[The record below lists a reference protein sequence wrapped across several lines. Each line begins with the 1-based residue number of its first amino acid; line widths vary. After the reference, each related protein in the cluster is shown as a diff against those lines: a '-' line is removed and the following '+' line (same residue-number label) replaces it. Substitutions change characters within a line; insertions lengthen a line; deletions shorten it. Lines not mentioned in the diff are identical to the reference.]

1 MKRAL
6 LVGAFAGLLAFG
18 AAVSAMAQAASQ
30 GSGAKVNM
38 TAQPAGPEPA
48 SPVPT
53 GELVLGTVRL
63 PKAVTAD
70 GKPLAAGSYQVKLTA
85 QEAAQNPVGQTATY
99 ERWAE
104 FSQGGTVKGREVVSI
119 VAKSD
124 IGKIA
129 ESTQP
134 AAGRSKVELLKGGD
148 FLRVWISKGDAN
160 YLIHMM
166 VSGAAGSN

>member
-1 MKRAL
+1 MKRSL
-6 LVGAFAGLLAFG
+6 LVGALAGLLACG
-18 AAVSAMAQAASQ
+18 AAVSAMAQASQ
-30 GSGAKVNM
+30 AGGAKVNM

-53 GELVLGTVRL
+53 GELVLGSVRL

-70 GKPLAAGSYQVKLTA
+70 GK
-85 QEAAQNPVGQTATY
+85 PVGQTATY

-104 FSQGGTVKGREVVSI
+104 FSQKGEVKGREVVSI
-119 VAKSD
+119 VAKAD

-129 ESTQP
+129 ESSQP

-160 YLIHMM
+160 YLIHLM
-166 VSGAAGSN
+166 VAGGPTE

>member
-1 MKRAL
+1 MKRSL
-6 LVGAFAGLLAFG
+6 LVGALAGLLACG
-18 AAVSAMAQAASQ
+18 VAVSAMAQASQ
-30 GSGAKVNM
+30 AGGAKVNM

-53 GELVLGTVRL
+53 GDLVLGSVRL

-70 GKPLAAGSYQVKLTA
+70 GKPLPAGTYQVKLTA

-99 ERWAE
+99 ERWVE
-104 FSQGGTVKGREVVSI
+104 FVQGGAVKGREVASI
-119 VAKSD
+119 VAKTD

-129 ESTQP
+129 ESSVP
-134 AAGRSKVELLKGGD
+134 GAGKSKVELLKGGD

-160 YLIHMM
+160 YLIHLM
-166 VSGAAGSN
+166 VAGGPTE

>member
-1 MKRAL
+1 MKRSL
-6 LVGAFAGLLAFG
+6 LVGALAGLLACG
-18 AAVSAMAQAASQ
+18 VAVSAMAQASQ
-30 GSGAKVNM
+30 SGGAKVNM

-48 SPVPT
+48 SPVPA
-53 GELVLGTVRL
+53 GDLVLGSVRL

-70 GKPLAAGSYQVKLTA
+70 GKPLPAGTYQVKLTA

-104 FSQGGTVKGREVVSI
+104 FSQAGTVKGREVVSI
-119 VAKSD
+119 VAKTD

-129 ESTQP
+129 ESSVP
-134 AAGRSKVELLKGGD
+134 GAGKSKVELLKGGD

-160 YLIHMM
+160 YLIHLM
-166 VSGAAGSN
+166 VAGGPTE

>member
-1 MKRAL
+1 MKRSL
-6 LVGAFAGLLAFG
+6 LVGALAGLLACG
-18 AAVSAMAQAASQ
+18 AAVSAMAQASQ
-30 GSGAKVNM
+30 AGGAKVNM

-53 GELVLGTVRL
+53 GDLVLGSVRL

-70 GKPLAAGSYQVKLTA
+70 GKPLAAGTYQVKLTA

-104 FSQGGTVKGREVVSI
+104 FSQGGAVKGREVVSI
-119 VAKSD
+119 VAKPD

-129 ESTQP
+129 ESSQP
-134 AAGRSKVELLKGGD
+134 GAGKSKVELLKGGD
-148 FLRVWISKGDAN
+148 FLRVWINKGDAN
-160 YLIHMM
+160 YLIHLQ
-166 VSGAAGSN
+166 VQGAAGSN